1 MVDAPVRTP
10 KPALPTPSTK
20 KSVGDLIGELRE
32 LVVAYAKQETIEP
45 FKGLGRQLAWGLAGS
60 FLLGIGAIFGAVAV
74 LRALQTETGTRFT
87 DRASWFPY
95 LVTFFALGL
104 FGIGAV
110 SAARRKGK

>member
-1 MVDAPVRTP
+1 MADTP
-10 KPALPTPSTK
+10 TRAQNKLVGK
-20 KSVGDLIGELRE
+20 KSVGDLVGELRE

-45 FKGLGRQLAWGLAGS
+45 FKGLGRQLAFGVAGS
-60 FLLGIGAIFGAVAV
+60 LLLGLGAIFGAVAV
-74 LRALQTETGTRFT
+74 LRALQTETGTRFQ

-104 FGIGAV
+104 FGIVAV